1 MKKQR
6 IRKREL
12 FRKVFAES
20 RRLRCSSLQRALSR
34 LDYIDSYLAYPI
46 GSIVR
51 LLNQAAPVKINLGNG
66 WIECNSFG
74 SVHGELNM
82 LSYRARNH
90 RADCNALVGGIKL
103 ASIKGAKLI

>member
-1 MKKQR
+1 MKKQSLG
-6 IRKREL
+6 KGEL

-20 RRLRCSSLQRALSR
+20 RRLRASSLQRSLGR
-34 LDYIDSYLAYPI
+34 LDYTGSYLAYPV
-46 GSIVR
+46 GSIIR
-51 LLNQAAPVKINLGNG
+51 LLNQAAPIKINLGNG
-66 WIECNSFG
+66 WIECNSLG